1 MTTSSAPEADRTP
14 SAEFVVVANRLPVDK
29 EVLPDDEVRWKR
41 SPGGLVTALE
51 PVLRSHTG
59 AWVGWSGVPDSQDD
73 PDIDGLEIRAVP
85 LSSTEIAEYYEG
97 FSNGT
102 LWPLYHDV
110 IAKPQYHREW
120 WNTYV
125 AVHERFAKATAD
137 VAGHGALVWVQDYQL
152 QLVPKMLREL
162 RPDLKIGF
170 FLHIP
175 FPPVELFMQ
184 LPWRAEIV
192 NGLLGADLIGFHLP
206 EGAENFLYLANRLGG
221 HHASR
226 RSVGVRSRFGS
237 VEVDGRTVTV
247 GAFPISIAAG
257 EIDAASKTREIRRR
271 AREIRKEL
279 GSPSTI
285 LLGVD
290 RLDYTKGIDVRLKA
304 FLELLEEQRLDP
316 HETVLVQLATPSRER
331 VESYVAMRS
340 ESEQLVGHIN
350 GTFAEVGQPVV
361 QYLNRPIPRDELLA
375 FFVAADV
382 MLVTPL
388 RDGMKLVAKEYV
400 GCRSDL
406 GGALVLSEFTGAAA
420 ELKQAYQANPYD
432 MEGVKDAIEAAVKQP
447 AEDGRVR
454 MRAMRRQVLTHDVE
468 RWAKSFLDALKDT
481 AN

>member
-125 AVHERFAKATAD
+125 AVNERFAKATAD

-192 NGLLGADLIGFHLP
+192 NGLLGADLIGFHTSEYLT
-206 EGAENFLYLANRLGG
+206 NFARSAAQVLATDF
-221 HHASR
+221 A
-226 RSVGVRSRFGS
+226 
-237 VEVDGRTVTV
+237 
-247 GAFPISIAAG
+247 
-257 EIDAASKTREIRRR
+257 IDA
-271 AREIRKEL
+271 
-279 GSPSTI
+279 
-285 LLGVD
+285 
-290 RLDYTKGIDVRLKA
+290 
-304 FLELLEEQRLDP
+304 
-316 HETVLVQLATPSRER
+316 
-331 VESYVAMRS
+331 
-340 ESEQLVGHIN
+340 
-350 GTFAEVGQPVV
+350 
-361 QYLNRPIPRDELLA
+361 
-375 FFVAADV
+375 
-382 MLVTPL
+382 
-388 RDGMKLVAKEYV
+388 DGLP
-400 GCRSDL
+400 
-406 GGALVLSEFTGAAA
+406 GAV
-420 ELKQAYQANPYD
+420 
-432 MEGVKDAIEAAVKQP
+432 
-447 AEDGRVR
+447 
-454 MRAMRRQVLTHDVE
+454 
-468 RWAKSFLDALKDT
+468 
-481 AN
+481 